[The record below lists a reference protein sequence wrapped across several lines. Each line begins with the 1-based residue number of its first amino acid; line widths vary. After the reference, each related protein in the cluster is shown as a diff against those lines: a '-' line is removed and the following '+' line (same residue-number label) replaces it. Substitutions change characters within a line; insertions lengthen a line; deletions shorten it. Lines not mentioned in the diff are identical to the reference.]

1 MMHVRTGGQPEVD
14 VIPRSAAGTLPGL
27 FALRVQRSPE
37 EPAYCQFDPVSAKW
51 QSYTWRETG
60 ALVAEWKKAMADENL
75 DPGDRVAVLLRNSV
89 EWVCFDQAALALGL
103 VVVPLYLSDTADNIA
118 YILEDSEARL
128 LLVGTEGR
136 WKTFAPHC
144 SKLTRLRKVLF
155 LQRPEGNAPAEA
167 AREITVE
174 GLDNWLTRA
183 GGHREDKPAAQPD
196 QCEID
201 KFRQTDADRLA
212 TLVYT
217 SGTTGKPKGVMLS
230 HNNILWDTEAILRAV
245 SGYRDDVYLSLLPLS
260 HMFERT
266 AGYYLPMMAGSSV
279 AYARSLKDL
288 REDLNTI
295 RPRVLIGVPQMFD
308 GISAKAR
315 QQVQEKGRFAGLLF
329 DWTLTIG
336 WQRFIATQHRP
347 RETPLPL
354 WHRLAWPPLRRLVAD
369 KMLASLGGRLR
380 IAVSGGGPLRGE
392 ISHYFLALG
401 LPLVQG
407 YGLTEAAPVLTVNR
421 LEDNIP
427 ESAGLPLPGVEVRLG
442 DEDELLARSPGIMLG
457 YWNRPDDTSVRL
469 DPDGWLH
476 TGDQA
481 RIADGHVFICGR
493 LKEILVTSSGE
504 KIPPADLEMAILK
517 DTLISQAMV
526 VGEGRPHLGAILVLT
541 PDEWKKAAVSLDLP
555 ADDPA
560 SLASSVA
567 KNYVINRIKA
577 AVRGFPKYARVRAVY
592 LTLEPWSAENGLLTP
607 TLKLKR
613 PEVKKRFADEIA
625 KLYGEQAAQ

>member
-1 MMHVRTGGQPEVD
+1 
-14 VIPRSAAGTLPGL
+14 
-27 FALRVQRSPE
+27 
-37 EPAYCQFDPVSAKW
+37 
-51 QSYTWRETG
+51 
-60 ALVAEWKKAMADENL
+60 
-75 DPGDRVAVLLRNSV
+75 
-89 EWVCFDQAALALGL
+89 
-103 VVVPLYLSDTADNIA
+103 
-118 YILEDSEARL
+118 
-128 LLVGTEGR
+128 
-136 WKTFAPHC
+136 
-144 SKLTRLRKVLF
+144 
-155 LQRPEGNAPAEA
+155 
-167 AREITVE
+167 
-174 GLDNWLTRA
+174 
-183 GGHREDKPAAQPD
+183 
-196 QCEID
+196 
-201 KFRQTDADRLA
+201 
-212 TLVYT
+212 
-217 SGTTGKPKGVMLS
+217 
-230 HNNILWDTEAILRAV
+230 
-245 SGYRDDVYLSLLPLS
+245 
-260 HMFERT
+260 MFERT

-308 GISAKAR
+308 GIRAKAR
-315 QQVQEKGRFAGLLF
+315 QQVQEKGRLAGLLF

-336 WQRFIATQHRP
+336 WQRFIANQHRP
-347 RETPLPL
+347 GRTPLPL

-369 KMLASLGGRLR
+369 KILASLGGRLR

-407 YGLTEAAPVLTVNR
+407 YGLTEAAPVLSVNR

-457 YWNRPDDTSVRL
+457 YWNRPDDTRVRI

-481 RIADGHVFICGR
+481 RIAEGHVFICGR

-504 KIPPADLEMAILK
+504 KVPPADLEMEILK
-517 DTLISQAMV
+517 DMLISQAMV

-541 PDEWKKAAVSLDLP
+541 PDEWKKVAASLDLR

-560 SLASSVA
+560 ALASSVA
-567 KNYVINRIKA
+567 KNYVINRIKI

-592 LTLEPWSAENGLLTP
+592 LTLEPWTVENGLLTP

-613 PEVKKRFADEIA
+613 PEVKKRFEGEIA
-625 KLYGEQAAQ
+625 KLYSEQAAQ

>member
-1 MMHVRTGGQPEVD
+1 MVHARTGDQPEVD

-37 EPAYCQFDPVSAKW
+37 EPAYRQFDPVSAKW
-51 QSYTWRETG
+51 QSYTWREAG
-60 ALVAEWKKAMADENL
+60 ALVADWKKAMAGENL
-75 DPGDRVAVLLRNSV
+75 DPGDRVAVLLRNSI
-89 EWVCFDQAALALGL
+89 EWVCFDQAALALRL

-136 WKTFAPHC
+136 WKTLAPHC
-144 SKLTRLRKVLF
+144 SRLTRLQKVLSV
-155 LQRPEGNAPAEA
+155 QRPEGDAPANA

-174 GLDNWLTRA
+174 GLDSWLTRA
-183 GGHREDKPAAQPD
+183 GGHGEDKPMAQPD
-196 QCEID
+196 QSEMD
-201 KFRQTDADRLA
+201 KFRHAEADRLA

-230 HNNILWDTEAILRAV
+230 HNNILWDTEAILMAV
-245 SGYRDDVYLSLLPLS
+245 SGYRNDVYLSLLPLS

-266 AGYYLPMMAGSSV
+266 AGYYLPMMAGSCV

-308 GISAKAR
+308 GIRAKAR
-315 QQVQEKGRFAGLLF
+315 QQVQEKGRFAELLF

-336 WQRFIATQHRP
+336 WQRFITTQHR
-347 RETPLPL
+347 RGRTPLPL
-354 WHRLAWPPLRRLVAD
+354 WHRFAWPPLRRLVAD

-457 YWNRPDDTSVRL
+457 YWNRPEDTRVRI

-481 RIADGHVFICGR
+481 RLAEGHVFICGR

-541 PDEWKKAAVSLDLP
+541 PDEWKKAAASLTLR

-560 SLASSVA
+560 ALASSVA
-567 KNYVINRIKA
+567 KNYVINRIKT

-592 LTLEPWSAENGLLTP
+592 LTLEPWTVENGLLTP

-613 PEVKKRFADEIA
+613 PEVKKRFEDEII

>member
-1 MMHVRTGGQPEVD
+1 MMNARTGGQPEVD
-14 VIPRSAAGTLPGL
+14 VIPRAAAGTLPGL

-37 EPAYCQFDPVSAKW
+37 EPAYRQFDPVGAKW

-60 ALVAEWKKAMADENL
+60 ALVADWKKAMAGENL
-75 DPGDRVAVLLRNSV
+75 DPGERVAVLLRNSV

-136 WKTFAPHC
+136 WKTLASHC
-144 SKLTRLRKVLF
+144 SKLTRLGKVLSV
-155 LQRPEGNAPAEA
+155 QQPEGDAPANA
-167 AREITVE
+167 APEITVE
-174 GLDNWLTRA
+174 GLDSWLTRA
-183 GGHREDKPAAQPD
+183 DGHGEDKSMAQPG
-196 QCEID
+196 QSEID
-201 KFRQTDADRLA
+201 KFRHADADQLA

-230 HNNILWDTEAILRAV
+230 HNNILWDTEAILMAV

-279 AYARSLKDL
+279 AYARSLRDL

-295 RPRVLIGVPQMFD
+295 RPSVLIGVPQMFD
-308 GISAKAR
+308 GIRAKAR
-315 QQVQEKGRFAGLLF
+315 QQAQEKGRFAELLF

-336 WQRFIATQHRP
+336 WQRFIDTQNR
-347 RETPLPL
+347 RGRTPLPL

-421 LEDNIP
+421 LDDNIP
-427 ESAGLPLPGVEVRLG
+427 ESAGLPLPGVEIRLG
-442 DEDELLARSPGIMLG
+442 DEDELLARGPGIMLG
-457 YWNRPDDTSVRL
+457 YWNRPEETRVRI

-481 RIADGHVFICGR
+481 RITDGHVFICGR

-504 KIPPADLEMAILK
+504 KIPPADLETAILQ

-541 PDEWKKAAVSLDLP
+541 PGEWEKAAVSLGLH

-560 SLASSVA
+560 ALASSVA
-567 KNYVINRIKA
+567 KNYVMNRIKA
-577 AVRGFPKYARVRAVY
+577 TVRGFPKYARVRAVY
-592 LTLEPWSAENGLLTP
+592 LTLEPWSVENGLLTP

-613 PEVKKRFADEIA
+613 PEVKKRFADEITR
-625 KLYGEQAAQ
+625 LYGERAAQ